1 MTYINTSQ
9 IPLGTKVSDL
19 NPRPKWLDDS
29 GKSRGFVEGELV
41 LYKSMSYNTMTIYR
55 IVEDCPANSD
65 AIWGEYK
72 AHKRSTYLSKGWV
85 HPVTKKPIDR
95 RLLHG
100 YMVLMPVFN
109 MEDPKSNRTSNKK
122 RVPYNDVWRLKKVD
136 ILELG
141 RMFAKLND
149 FVMSEVRRLKGE

>member
-29 GKSRGFVEGELV
+29 GKSRGFSEGELV
-41 LYKSMSYNTMTIYR
+41 LYRSMSYNTMTIYR
-55 IVEDCPANSD
+55 IVEDCPANGN
-65 AIWGEYK
+65 ATWGEYK
-72 AHKRSTYLSKGWV
+72 AHKRSTYLSKGWI
-85 HPVTKKPIDR
+85 HPVTGKPIER

-100 YMVLMPVFN
+100 YMVLIPVFN
-109 MEDPKSNRTSNKK
+109 MDDSKSNRAVNKK

-141 RMFAKLND
+141 RMFSKLND
-149 FVMSEVRRLKGE
+149 FVMSEVSRLKEE